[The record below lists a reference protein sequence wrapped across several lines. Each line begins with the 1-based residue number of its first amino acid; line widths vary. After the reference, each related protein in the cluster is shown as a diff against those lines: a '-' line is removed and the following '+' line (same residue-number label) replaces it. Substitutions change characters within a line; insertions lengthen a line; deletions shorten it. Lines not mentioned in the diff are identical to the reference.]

1 MALRF
6 FGLPTTHAT
15 WSLDEDATSV
25 DRNMSPSGVP
35 QATISG
41 IGEGNILGV
50 KNKQIIADSTEYG
63 RTSLRVAAM
72 SQGSGTWSITANTA
86 LSDLNVTGSVK
97 PVYRQPLTTCMQQF
111 FNAAK
116 VGSSAYK
123 LQVDAS
129 LTGKLYTVPATNESV
144 WVALRRWLSAN
155 ELDLCYVFDT
165 LVLYPMRSHTV
176 RAADVTNEWTISIE
190 DGEQIKTIK
199 TYVYNRTPFTKGTVY
214 PPFSTAYPHSDKKFA
229 DSSSI
234 NTISV
239 GANEVTEVEINLG
252 AEVSSL
258 GNPTH
263 VLSIPMKNGAVALNT
278 TTYPN
283 GMYAVVGQDN
293 KPITPAQWKAEGGSL
308 TVELQPDGHT
318 AKVTVV
324 GMNNTRLGPFRIAES
339 DGQTDH
345 PALYL
350 VAPSGQ
356 YVDIDM
362 ISFDTGATLGDEE
375 QEIDNPAIDTLAK
388 GYRAAQAAADR
399 SLGCTVTL
407 QWSGADPVRSPYSDF
422 AMDWAIK
429 TPTTADLNAFTGSP
443 LPAKAEDKWPSG
455 TTPTKIMS
463 DLRNFMKDAATTEGR
478 RQSFGRLA
486 GSRFYLRGFWWR
498 VSSVSWSDGGVALTA
513 EQDNTVADLQRRY
526 ATINAWDQPAGVSLL
541 ELSTKGIL

>member
-1 MALRF
+1 MAVRF
-6 FGLPTTHAT
+6 FGLPTVHAT

-35 QATISG
+35 QATITG
-41 IGEGNILGV
+41 IGEGNIIGV
-50 KNKQIIADSTEYG
+50 KGKEIVADSTEYG
-63 RTSLRVAAM
+63 RTALRVAATTQ
-72 SQGSGTWSITANTA
+72 SAAGWSITANTA
-86 LSDLNVTGSVK
+86 LSDLNVVGTVK
-97 PVYRQPLTTCMQQF
+97 PLYQQPLTACMQRF
-111 FNAAK
+111 FDAAK

-144 WVALRRWLSAN
+144 WVSLRRWLSAN

-176 RAADVTNEWTISIE
+176 RATDVVDDWTISVE

-199 TYVYNRTPFTKGTVY
+199 TYVYNRTPFTKGIVY
-214 PPFSTAYPHSDKKFA
+214 PPFSTAYPHSDKQFA
-229 DSSSI
+229 RTDSIS
-234 NTISV
+234 TLSV
-239 GANEVTEVEINLG
+239 GANEVTEAEIELG
-252 AEVSSL
+252 AEVSAI

-263 VLSIPMKNGAVALNT
+263 VLSIPMKNGAVALDT
-278 TTYPN
+278 TAYPN
-283 GMYAVVGQDN
+283 GIYAVVGQDN

-324 GMNNTRLGPFRIAES
+324 GMNNTNLGPFRIAES
-339 DGQTDH
+339 DGKTDH

-362 ISFDTGATLGDEE
+362 VTFDTGAVLGDEE
-375 QEIDNPAIDTLAK
+375 QEIDNPAIDTLTK

-407 QWSGADPVRSPYSDF
+407 QWSGSDPVRSPYSDL

-429 TPTTADLNAFTGSP
+429 TPTARDATLFTGVP
-443 LPAKAEDKWPSG
+443 LPEKAEVKWPEG
-455 TTPTKIMS
+455 TTPAKIQS
-463 DLRNFMKDAATTEGR
+463 DLNEFMKDKATTEGR

-498 VSSVSWSDGGVALTA
+498 IATVSWSDSGVSFTA
-513 EQDNTVADLQRRY
+513 EQDNTVEDLQRRY
-526 ATINAWDQPAGVSLL
+526 ATINAWDQPDGVSLL